1 MSAIR
6 RQMGFDKTATKPK
19 NKPASISPSMTEEVE
34 ELPEDI
40 FTQPINLKNSK
51 ILILKL
57 HLKVLIMFN

>member
-6 RQMGFDKTATKPK
+6 RQMGFDKTTPKPK
-19 NKPASISPSMTEEVE
+19 NKPASISPSMTEECE

-51 ILILKL
+51 Y
-57 HLKVLIMFN
+57 